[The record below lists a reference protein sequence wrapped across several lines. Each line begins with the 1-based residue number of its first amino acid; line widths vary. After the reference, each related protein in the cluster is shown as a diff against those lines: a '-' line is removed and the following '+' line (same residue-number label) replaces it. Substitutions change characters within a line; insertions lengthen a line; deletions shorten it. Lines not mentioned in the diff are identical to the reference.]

1 MKFVDEAWIKIKSGN
16 GGPGCVSFRREKFV
30 AKGGPDGGDGGKGGD
45 VIIQASENRRTLYRF
60 RYNTIVKAENGQ
72 PGEGSQRSGRKG
84 EDVILEV
91 PPGTLVFDADTKEL
105 IHDFSKENE
114 TFTVAKGGRGGKGN
128 KFFTTSTNRS
138 PRFAQPGEEGS
149 EINLFLE
156 LKLLADVGIIGFPNA
171 GKSTLISRISAAKP
185 KIADYPFTTLVPN
198 IGVVAPGFGEP
209 FVAADIPGII
219 EGAHTGTGLGHRFLK
234 HVERTRFL
242 VHLVDVSEIVE
253 KDPLYQFNSINNE
266 LKLFNP
272 ELAKKKQIIVL
283 NKTDLTGADEKAGLF
298 RQNIS
303 DKKIFEISAAT
314 GKGVEQLV
322 KFLGQ
327 VLKRDDK

>member
-1 MKFVDEAWIKIKSGN
+1 VKFVDEAWIKIKSGN

-198 IGVVAPGFGEP
+198 IGVVDPGFGEP

-242 VHLVDVSEIVE
+242 VHLVDVSEIEE